1 MVKKGLLGA
10 ALTAGGLFLLFGTSA
25 PSYVR
30 TAFHKVRHNAQ
41 DAVPV
46 QFEID
51 RARDEIAALE
61 PAIKD
66 NIEVLARA
74 EVDVEHLDREIVATR
89 DNLAAEKRVILAQT
103 ERLKKGDFRLA
114 GHTPALTA
122 EELRADL
129 AHRFDHYRNVSR
141 ILEEKERTLKAKQ
154 QQVVAARKQLENM
167 AAQKR
172 ALLTKLEGIEAH
184 LRMIEAT
191 RATNEF
197 NFDDSALAR
206 AKSSV
211 ADLERRLEVMERK
224 SEMEGRFAETGI
236 PLDVDDGR
244 DVVREIETE
253 FGGPAPTPAAD
264 TRPED
269 KHL

>member
-30 TAFHKVRHNAQ
+30 TAFHKMRHNAK

-46 QFEID
+46 QFEIE
-51 RARDEIAALE
+51 RARQQIANLE

-66 NIEVLARA
+66 NIEILARA

-89 DNLAAEKRVILAQT
+89 DKLAAEKQAILAET
-103 ERLKKGDFRLA
+103 DRLKKGDFRLA
-114 GHTPALTA
+114 GHHVSVQADDLK
-122 EELRADL
+122 ADL

-191 RATNEF
+191 KATNEF
-197 NFDDSALAR
+197 DFDDSALSR
-206 AKSSV
+206 AKATV
-211 ADLERRLEVMERK
+211 NDLERRLEVMERK
-224 SEMEGRFAETGI
+224 SEMEGRFTETGT
-236 PLDVDDGR
+236 PGAVEEGR
-244 DVVREIETE
+244 DVVKEIETE
-253 FGGPAPTPAAD
+253 FNTPATTTETPAG
-264 TRPED
+264 D